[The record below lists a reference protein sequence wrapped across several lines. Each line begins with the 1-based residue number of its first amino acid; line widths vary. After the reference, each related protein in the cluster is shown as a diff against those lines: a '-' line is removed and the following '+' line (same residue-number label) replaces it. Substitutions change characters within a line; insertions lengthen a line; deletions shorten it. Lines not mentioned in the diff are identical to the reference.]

1 VTQRLSLAALEGLPA
16 EVRRPGYAPGD
27 VGCGIVHLGIGAFHR
42 AHQAVYVDD
51 LIAEGA
57 GNWRIIGVSLRS
69 PEVRDQLAPQ
79 DGLFTIVER
88 DGANERL
95 RIIGSVASV
104 LMAPENP
111 AAVIAAIAAPDT
123 HIVSLTVTEKGYCHD
138 PASGMLLTGHQD
150 IAHDLAHPEN
160 PRSAIGYLAAGL
172 DQRWSK
178 GDGPVTIV
186 SCDNLPHNG
195 AVLKAVLGKFAEM
208 RDPAL
213 AQWIDEHVR
222 FPATMVDRIVP
233 ATTPADRERLQSR
246 LGVEDRAMVKA
257 EPFTQ
262 WVIEDDFAGPRP
274 PFEQA
279 GAQMVADVRPF
290 ELAKLRMLNGAHST
304 IAYMGLA
311 AGYATVDQA
320 IADPGIAAIVEQL
333 MRVEAAST
341 LPPVPG
347 LDTTLYA
354 DALLKRFANA
364 ALEHRLAQIAMDGSQ
379 KLPQR
384 LLGTIVDVHVAGGE
398 ARAAARGVSA
408 WIRHLSGPHVNDP
421 LGEQLKGLAKNAAN
435 DGARLDAVLGVSAVF
450 GDLGDQRWF
459 RTLIAKALAA

>member
-1 VTQRLSLAALEGLPA
+1 MTGRLSLAALGGLPA
-16 EVRRPGYAPGD
+16 EVRRPAYAPGD
-27 VGCGIVHLGIGAFHR
+27 VGCGVVHLGIGAFHR
-42 AHQAVYVDD
+42 AHQAVYLDD
-51 LIAEGA
+51 LIAAGA

-69 PEVRDQLAPQ
+69 ADVRDQLAPQ
-79 DGLFTIVER
+79 DNLFTLVER
-88 DGANERL
+88 EGVDERL

-104 LMAPENP
+104 LVAPENP

-123 HIVSLTVTEKGYCHD
+123 HIISLTVTEKGYCHD
-138 PASGMLLTGHQD
+138 PASGTLLTGHPD
-150 IAHDLAHPEN
+150 IVHDLAHPQT

-172 DQRWSK
+172 DQRRSNN
-178 GDGPVTIV
+178 GGPVTIV

-195 AVLKAVLGKFAEM
+195 AVLKAVLSEFARL

-213 AQWIDEHVR
+213 AQWIDANVR

-311 AGYATVDQA
+311 AGYVTVDQA
-320 IADPGIAAIVEQL
+320 IADPAIAAVIDRTDARRGGIDTAAGSGAGYGALCRCFAEALCQCGARTPAGADRDG
-333 MRVEAAST
+333 RVAEAAATIAPHNWRCACSGRCSHSGGARGCRMDQASVR
-341 LPPVPG
+341 PICQRSNG
-347 LDTTLYA
+347 RYA
-354 DALLKRFANA
+354 GRSDGW
-364 ALEHRLAQIAMDGSQ
+364 GSQ
-379 KLPQR
+379 
-384 LLGTIVDVHVAGGE
+384 
-398 ARAAARGVSA
+398 
-408 WIRHLSGPHVNDP
+408 
-421 LGEQLKGLAKNAAN
+421 
-435 DGARLDAVLGVSAVF
+435 
-450 GDLGDQRWF
+450 
-459 RTLIAKALAA
+459 

>member
-1 VTQRLSLAALEGLPA
+1 VTQRLSLAALDGLPA
-16 EVRRPGYAPGD
+16 EVRRPAYAPED
-27 VGCGIVHLGIGAFHR
+27 MGCGMVHLGIGAFHR
-42 AHQAVYVDD
+42 AHQAVYLDD
-51 LIAEGA
+51 LIAAGA
-57 GNWRIIGVSLRS
+57 GDWRIIGVSLRS
-69 PEVRDQLAPQ
+69 AEVRGQLVPQ

-88 DGANERL
+88 DGTEERL
-95 RIIGSVASV
+95 RIIGSVATV
-104 LMAPENP
+104 LVAPENP
-111 AAVIAAIAAPDT
+111 AAVIAAIASPDT

-138 PASGMLLTGHQD
+138 PASGTLLASHPD
-150 IAHDLAHPEN
+150 IVHDLTHPDA

-172 DQRWSK
+172 NKRRYDS
-178 GDGPVTIV
+178 GGPITIM

-195 AVLKAVLGKFAEM
+195 AVLKAVLGEFVQL

-213 AQWIDEHVR
+213 AQWIDAHVR

-233 ATTPADRERLQSR
+233 ATTPADRERLQAR

-304 IAYMGLA
+304 IAYLGLA
-311 AGYATVDQA
+311 AGYVTVDQA
-320 IADPGIAAIVEQL
+320 IADPAIAAVVGRL

-347 LDTTLYA
+347 LDTALYA
-354 DALLKRFANA
+354 DALLKRFANV
-364 ALEHRLAQIAMDGSQ
+364 ALEHRLVQIAMDGSQ

-384 LLGTIVDVHVAGGE
+384 LLGTIADVHASGG
-398 ARAAARGVSA
+398 AATAAARGVAA
-408 WIRHLSGPHVNDP
+408 WIRHLSGPNVNDP
-421 LGEQLKGLAKNAAN
+421 LGDLLTGLATGAAN
-435 DGARLDAVLGVSAVF
+435 DNTLLDAVLGVSAVF
-450 GDLGDQRWF
+450 GDLGGQRWF
-459 RTLIAKALAA
+459 RSLIGEALAA